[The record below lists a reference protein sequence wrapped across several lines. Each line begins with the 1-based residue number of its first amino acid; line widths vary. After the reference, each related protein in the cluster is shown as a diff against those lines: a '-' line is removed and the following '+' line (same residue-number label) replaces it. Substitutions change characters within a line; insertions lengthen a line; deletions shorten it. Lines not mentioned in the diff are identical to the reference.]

1 MEGVS
6 KAHRSQYVGN
16 VLSVADGWAE
26 VEVKNR
32 FSVGDRIE
40 IIHPT
45 GNETVTLSEIRNKH
59 NEAIDV
65 IGGAGHTVRIPLEG
79 KYDKALLA
87 RML

>member
-1 MEGVS
+1 
-6 KAHRSQYVGN
+6 

-32 FSVGDRIE
+32 FSVGDQIE
-40 IIHPT
+40 IIHPS
-45 GNETVTLSEIRNKH
+45 GNEIVTLGEIRNKH
-59 NEAIDV
+59 NEAIEV
-65 IGGAGHTVRIPLEG
+65 IGGAGHTVKIPLNG